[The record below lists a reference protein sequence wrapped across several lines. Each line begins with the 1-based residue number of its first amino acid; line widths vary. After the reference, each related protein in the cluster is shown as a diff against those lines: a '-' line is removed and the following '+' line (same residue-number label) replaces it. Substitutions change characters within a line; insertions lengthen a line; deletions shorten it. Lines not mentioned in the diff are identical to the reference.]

1 MLCPPSFKKVL
12 GITSPWHDMIILWVI
27 IPLNSMRLAG
37 MTHSLSVVISPV
49 SIAFGAGIQ

>member
-49 SIAFGAGIQ
+49 SIAFGA